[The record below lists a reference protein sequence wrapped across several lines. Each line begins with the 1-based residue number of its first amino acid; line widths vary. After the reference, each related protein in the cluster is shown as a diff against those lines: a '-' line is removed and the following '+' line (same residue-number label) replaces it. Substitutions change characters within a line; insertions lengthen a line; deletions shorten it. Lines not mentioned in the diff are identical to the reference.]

1 MRPGSFLATAMA
13 LNTLASSR
21 ADKETRLLQYVC
33 DATEDKSLRG
43 NVIRVLAD
51 YAWLDA
57 DNEILFEAIRGLF
70 ARNPRDILHH
80 LPAELTRRG
89 FPDLPWEPLS
99 QRSRL
104 VGVDAVAL
112 ASELLRSAK

>member
-1 MRPGSFLATAMA
+1 MA
-13 LNTLASSR
+13 SNTFADSR
-21 ADKETRLLQYVC
+21 ADRETRLLQFVC
-33 DATEDKSLRG
+33 DATGNKSARG

-57 DNEILFEAIRGLF
+57 DNEILFEAIRQLF
-70 ARNPRDILHH
+70 AQSPRDILAH

-89 FPDLPWEPLS
+89 FPDLPWEPLK

-104 VGVDAVAL
+104 AGVEAVAL
-112 ASELLRSAK
+112 AGELLRAAK